1 MVFLKRRWVRNR
13 CHKEM
18 SRAGVNLPRTNRVS
32 KKRCQG
38 RETTIVRC
46 RGVISHKKRIRVSL
60 FNWQITKDTLS
71 ITLKPISQSLPTS
84 RPTTTPLC
92 RQHLILD
99 ISLTILPGPPPALLI
114 SATPRFRPAIRS
126 RKACFYICGP
136 EKLHK
141 QGQMMRKTSTTSS
154 HSRSSIPA
162 LLFQGKTSLAW
173 PKSYLLELGRWMKRN
188 VFSRSSIIG
197 TCLGSKQQDW

>member
-1 MVFLKRRWVRNR
+1 MRNR

-71 ITLKPISQSLPTS
+71 ITPKPISQSLPTS

-99 ISLTILPGPPPALLI
+99 ISLTILQLI
-114 SATPRFRPAIRS
+114 TPTTP
-126 RKACFYICGP
+126 
-136 EKLHK
+136 
-141 QGQMMRKTSTTSS
+141 TTTSS
-154 HSRSSIPA
+154 KPPVRKQDQSRR
-162 LLFQGKTSLAW
+162 
-173 PKSYLLELGRWMKRN
+173 KSRGPN
-188 VFSRSSIIG
+188 
-197 TCLGSKQQDW
+197 D